1 MKIKEKIR
9 KYYAGMGIEADDE
22 YIKGILEDR
31 QRTNN
36 IIRLYKQEE
45 IKSMNYIFGK
55 PESNKIFTEFEL
67 EAANK
72 IDLFDR
78 TVIKWCKLI
87 WDNMNNTDN
96 LLEIQNAVN
105 ERRCPKCI

>member
-1 MKIKEKIR
+1 MEKIR
-9 KYYAGMGIEADDE
+9 KIYQKLGIDIDD
-22 YIKGILEDR
+22 KTLNTILKDKE
-31 QRTNN
+31 RTGALL
-36 IIRLYKQEE
+36 RLYKQEE
-45 IKSMNYIFGK
+45 IKAMNYIFGK
-55 PESNKIFTEFEL
+55 PESNKIFTKFEL

-72 IDLFDR
+72 IDLFDS

-96 LLEIQNAVN
+96 LLEIQNAIN